1 MSNSETNF
9 EYMVS
14 DEVLRGMAEYLNE
27 EWNIEISWG
36 QIKKAYKESQIENN
50 KRLINV
56 LF

>member
-1 MSNSETNF
+1 
-9 EYMVS
+9 MVS

-27 EWNIEISWG
+27 EWNVEISWG